1 LGISLGGY
9 HDQAMDDVV
18 RNRLCDLER
27 HRLTFE
33 MNFANLKNALLHW
46 QTFEAEYECLK
57 EIISSLPSDA
67 TEKGMVCK
75 RLVSIAKSLG

>member
-1 LGISLGGY
+1 
-9 HDQAMDDVV
+9 
-18 RNRLCDLER
+18 
-27 HRLTFE
+27 